1 MKVKVHICGLIEYYG
16 MLKNNKE
23 GSQITKIAPNM
34 LARAP
39 KKAIILCMEECRTDN
54 INIKVATENFISQS
68 DGPTIL

>member
-1 MKVKVHICGLIEYYG
+1 
-16 MLKNNKE
+16 MLKDSKE
-23 GSQITKIAPNM
+23 SCQITRIAPKI

-39 KKAIILCMEECRTDN
+39 RKAIILCMEECRTDN

>member
-1 MKVKVHICGLIEYYG
+1 
-16 MLKNNKE
+16 MLKNNEK
-23 GSQITKIAPNM
+23 SSLLTRIAPKM

-39 KKAIILCMEECRTDN
+39 RKAIILCMEECRTDN